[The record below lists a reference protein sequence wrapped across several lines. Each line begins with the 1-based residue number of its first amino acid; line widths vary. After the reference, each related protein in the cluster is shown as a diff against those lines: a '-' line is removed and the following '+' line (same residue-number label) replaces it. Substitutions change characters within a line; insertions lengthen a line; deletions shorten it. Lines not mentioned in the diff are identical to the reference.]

1 MIRQPLTKV
10 EIALNQQRLT
20 GEFCDVTIFCGTE
33 VRFAHRCVIASASEA
48 WDFWVLVVK
57 KVKSRRFGTKI
68 CLEAD
73 ILKFESLTLLGAH
86 QI

>member
-1 MIRQPLTKV
+1 MDDNSETKKKSSSHSPLTHSLRLRICNKKKKQRIKKMIRQPLTKV

-48 WDFWVLVVK
+48 WDF
-57 KVKSRRFGTKI
+57 
-68 CLEAD
+68 
-73 ILKFESLTLLGAH
+73 
-86 QI
+86 

>member
-48 WDFWVLVVK
+48 WDFRVLVVK
-57 KVKSRRFGTKI
+57 KLNAEDLV
-68 CLEAD
+68 
-73 ILKFESLTLLGAH
+73 LKFV
-86 QI
+86 